1 VTTDDGAV
9 HGVRPAHKRRFTKTV
24 ATFRAIRALGRA
36 VVAAWDEDATERAA
50 ALTYYA
56 VLALFPALLVTVSL
70 LGLTG
75 GSSDGALAAQVT
87 PLLPIA
93 SRPVVTSALQ
103 NMADDRS
110 ATLSLVVIGS
120 AGAVWSACSYSSVFR
135 RALHSMYRVT
145 DRRPAWRTAPRI
157 VFTSVTLLVLMVA
170 SATSLVVSG
179 ELAHRAGELLHM
191 NTPLVAAWRVLR
203 WPLLLVLVAAL
214 VLVLFRSGPRGTR
227 GFREMAPGG
236 GVAVILWLLTS
247 VGFAAYTARAG
258 TYNRLYGPL
267 AGTVVFLVWLWFSNL
282 ALLVGAHFNAQRA
295 RDGGRAVGPDT
306 GPYIGTD
313 PDGAASRDPDAAAYA
328 DADTAAYADAD
339 PRGRAAA
346 GRGARGT
353 REAKALTAGPDAP
366 QARPGR
372 KRR

>member
-1 VTTDDGAV
+1 
-9 HGVRPAHKRRFTKTV
+9 
-24 ATFRAIRALGRA
+24 
-36 VVAAWDEDATERAA
+36 
-50 ALTYYA
+50 
-56 VLALFPALLVTVSL
+56 
-70 LGLTG
+70 
-75 GSSDGALAAQVT
+75 
-87 PLLPIA
+87 
-93 SRPVVTSALQ
+93 
-103 NMADDRS
+103 
-110 ATLSLVVIGS
+110 
-120 AGAVWSACSYSSVFR
+120 
-135 RALHSMYRVT
+135 
-145 DRRPAWRTAPRI
+145 
-157 VFTSVTLLVLMVA
+157 MVA

-227 GFREMAPGG
+227 RFREMAPGG

-295 RDGGRAVGPDT
+295 RDGGRVVGPDT
-306 GPYIGTD
+306 GPYIDTD
-313 PDGAASRDPDAAAYA
+313 PDRAAFTDP
-328 DADTAAYADAD
+328 DTAAYPD
-339 PRGRAAA
+339 PDSDKRGRAAA
-346 GRGARGT
+346 GRGARAT
-353 REAKALTAGPDAP
+353 REPKALTAAPDAP
-366 QARPGR
+366 QTRPGR